1 MGGVKPL
8 IAVAG
13 RIGAPGKVSRSPVA
27 FAARPYLDA
36 VMRAGGEPVVLAPR
50 DLDHH
55 TALGLLRRFDG
66 LVLMGGSDVDPA
78 LYGQEPH
85 ATTYGVNR
93 ENDEIEMALTL
104 AAVELELPTLA
115 ICRGMQVATVA
126 FGGTLHQHLGD
137 RRDYIDLIEHSP
149 SGFPAPPDGVVHE
162 IVVEPGCRLAKA
174 LGIERFEGASY
185 HHQAIDRMADGFRVV
200 GSAADGVI
208 EAIEHE
214 IGWFVG
220 VQWHPED
227 TAADDPVQQQLYNA
241 FVEQTTA

>member
-1 MGGVKPL
+1 MKPL

-13 RIGAPGKVSRSPVA
+13 RIGAPGRVSRSPVA

-50 DLDHH
+50 DHDHH
-55 TALGLLRRFDG
+55 SALGLLRRFDG

-78 LYGQEPH
+78 LYGQESHP
-85 ATTYGVNR
+85 TTYGVNR
-93 ENDEIEMALTL
+93 ENDEIEMALAR

-137 RRDYIDLIEHSP
+137 LPDLIEHGP
-149 SGFPAPPDGVVHE
+149 VGFPAPPDGIGHE
-162 IVVEPGCRLAKA
+162 IVIEPGCRLAKA
-174 LGIERFEGASY
+174 LGVERFEGASY
-185 HHQAIDRMADGFRVV
+185 HHQAVDRMGDGFAVV
-200 GSAADGVI
+200 GASADGVI
-208 EAIEHE
+208 EALEHE

-227 TAADDPVQQQLYNA
+227 TAAEDPVQQRLYNT
-241 FVEQTTA
+241 FVEQAVS